1 MQLQPG
7 LRQYATQSNKLKGS
21 AQQVMSSI
29 TGISGFQATVN
40 HCYGCTGACWSS
52 TTSPACSWTVPRTTR
67 TEFNR
72 ILTVVLHLGPK
83 MHPTNMMQAMSNHPK
98 IVSKPADKIKSTNFS
113 DTPPSATKSK
123 IVRKYKEFA
132 AGRRQSRGRL
142 GTTCPSAWG
151 DNQDNSKFLSTTSPW
166 VYVVINIS

>member
-1 MQLQPG
+1 
-7 LRQYATQSNKLKGS
+7 
-21 AQQVMSSI
+21 
-29 TGISGFQATVN
+29 
-40 HCYGCTGACWSS
+40 
-52 TTSPACSWTVPRTTR
+52 
-67 TEFNR
+67 
-72 ILTVVLHLGPK
+72 

-113 DTPPSATKSK
+113 KSK

-142 GTTCPSAWG
+142 GTTCPSARG